1 MTTYHQMKFA
11 VTDGSFPYFVQAAT
25 AFEALSKVP
34 NTQGLHRCGRE
45 GVDGLIPT
53 WYVFPVLP
61 DQEDLIKSLEYP
73 ELMDLI
79 GRRDDVICY
88 G

>member
-1 MTTYHQMKFA
+1 MSTYHQIRFA
-11 VTDGSFPYFVQAAT
+11 VTDGSIPNFVQAAT
-25 AFEALSKVP
+25 ASEALSKVQ
-34 NTQGLHRCGRE
+34 NTEGLHRCGKE
-45 GVDGLIPT
+45 EVDGLTPT

-73 ELMDLI
+73 ELMELI